1 MKSSFTIGKILGI
14 PLRIHSSWFL
24 ILFLV
29 IISLASGYFPS
40 EYPNWEVSTYWIIGV
55 ITTLFFF
62 LSVILHELGHSVIA
76 LNQGVPVV
84 NITLFIFG
92 GVAQIG
98 REPES
103 PGSEF
108 KIAIAGPF
116 TSLLLAGIFALIGR
130 IFDFLPTI
138 SAVTLYLSRINLILA
153 VFNTIPGF
161 PLDGGRVLRAFFWK
175 VSGRFRT
182 ATTWASYIG
191 QGIAILFLGYGLYQM
206 FTGNILNGLWLVFIG
221 WFMINAA
228 NEGHKQAMVRETL
241 INITANHLMTQDCPT
256 VSGEISIADL
266 IDDYVIEDGNRCF
279 FIILENGHIEGM
291 LTLHNI
297 KKVEQ
302 EKWDTLLVKNI
313 MTPLDDLITAPPD
326 ENAWIL
332 LRKMDEADINQIPV
346 IESGQMIGL
355 VTRKNL
361 LHYLRN
367 CSDTRI

>member
-1 MKSSFTIGKILGI
+1 MKSSITIGNILGI

-40 EYPNWEVSTYWIIGV
+40 EYPNWEASTYWIIGV
-55 ITTLFFF
+55 ITTLLFFG
-62 LSVILHELGHSVIA
+62 SVLLHELGHSVIA
-76 LNQGVPVV
+76 LNQGVPVL

-103 PGSEF
+103 PDTEF
-108 KIAIAGPF
+108 KIAIAGPL
-116 TSLLLAGIFALIGR
+116 TSLILAGLFTLIGR
-130 IFDFLPTI
+130 IFSFLPII
-138 SAVTLYLSRINLILA
+138 SAVALYLSRINLILA

-175 VSGRFRT
+175 VGGSFRA

-191 QGIAILFLGYGLYQM
+191 QGIAILFLGYGIYQM
-206 FTGNILNGLWLVFIG
+206 FTGNILNGLWLAFIG

-228 NEGHKQAMVRETL
+228 NEGHKQVMVRETL
-241 INITANHLMTQDCPT
+241 INITANHLMTQDCPK

-279 FIILENGHIEGM
+279 FIIEDGLIEGM

-297 KKVEQ
+297 KKVKQ
-302 EKWDTLLVKNI
+302 EEWNTLPVKKV

-326 ENAWIL
+326 ENAWTL
-332 LRKMDEADINQIPV
+332 LRKMDEADVNQIPV

-355 VTRKNL
+355 VTRKIL
-361 LHYLRN
+361 LHYVRN
-367 CSDTRI
+367 SSETRI

>member
-1 MKSSFTIGKILGI
+1 MKSSITIGKILGI
-14 PLRIHSSWFL
+14 PLRIHYSWFL
-24 ILFLV
+24 IVFLV

-40 EYPNWEVSTYWIIGV
+40 EYPYWEVSTYWIIGV
-55 ITTLFFF
+55 ITTLLFFV
-62 LSVILHELGHSVIA
+62 SVLLHELGHSVIA
-76 LNQGVPVV
+76 LNQGVPVI
-84 NITLFIFG
+84 NITLFVFG

-103 PGSEF
+103 PGTEF
-108 KIAIAGPF
+108 KIAIAGPL
-116 TSLLLAGIFALIGR
+116 TSLLLAGFFTLIGR
-130 IFDFLPTI
+130 IFGFLPTI
-138 SAVTLYLSRINLILA
+138 SAVALYLSRINLILA

-175 VSGRFRT
+175 ASGSFRV

-191 QGIAILFLGYGLYQM
+191 QGIAILFIGYGIYQM

-228 NEGHKQAMVRETL
+228 NEGHKQVMVRETL

-256 VSGEISIADL
+256 VSGEISISDL
-266 IDDYVIEDGNRCF
+266 IDNYVIEERDHCF
-279 FIILENGHIEGM
+279 FIIENGHIEGM

-297 KKVEQ
+297 KKVKQ
-302 EKWDTLLVKNI
+302 EKWDTLPVKKI
-313 MTPLDDLITAPPD
+313 MTPLDDLITASPD

-332 LRKMDEADINQIPV
+332 LRRMDEADVNQIPV
-346 IESGQMIGL
+346 IEAGQMIGL

-361 LHYLRN
+361 LHYLQN
-367 CSDTRI
+367 CSETRI

>member
-1 MKSSFTIGKILGI
+1 MKSSITIGNILGI

-40 EYPNWEVSTYWIIGV
+40 EYPNWEASTYWIIGV
-55 ITTLFFF
+55 ITTLLFFG
-62 LSVILHELGHSVIA
+62 SVLLHELGHSVIA
-76 LNQGVPVV
+76 LNQGVPVL

-103 PGSEF
+103 PGTEF
-108 KIAIAGPF
+108 KIAIAGPL
-116 TSLLLAGIFALIGR
+116 TSLLLAGLFTLIGR
-130 IFDFLPTI
+130 IFGFLPTI
-138 SAVTLYLSRINLILA
+138 SAVALYLSRINLILA

-175 VSGRFRT
+175 VGGSFRA

-191 QGIAILFLGYGLYQM
+191 QGIAILFLGYGIYQM

-228 NEGHKQAMVRETL
+228 NEGHKQVMVRETL
-241 INITANHLMTQDCPT
+241 TNITANHLMTQECPK

-266 IDDYVIEDGNRCF
+266 INDYVIEDGNRCF
-279 FIILENGHIEGM
+279 FIIEDGHIEGM

-297 KKVEQ
+297 KKVKQ
-302 EKWDTLLVKNI
+302 EEWNTLPVKKV

-326 ENAWIL
+326 ENAWTL
-332 LRKMDEADINQIPV
+332 LRRMDEADVNQIPV

-355 VTRKNL
+355 VTRKIL
-361 LHYLRN
+361 LHYVRN
-367 CSDTRI
+367 SSETRI